1 MHKNSAIKKAAN
13 VLKKQV
19 FLYDSDLER
28 LQKAYKNSNTTAKDI
43 LTSFLRLNFFLIFQI
58 LKEK

>member
-43 LTSFLRLNFFLIFQI
+43 LTSFLRLNFFLIFQR